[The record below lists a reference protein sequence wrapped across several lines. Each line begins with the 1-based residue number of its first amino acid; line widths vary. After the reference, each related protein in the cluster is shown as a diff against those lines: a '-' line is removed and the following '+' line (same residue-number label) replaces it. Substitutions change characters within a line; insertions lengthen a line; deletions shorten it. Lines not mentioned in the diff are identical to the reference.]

1 MKIKPW
7 GMQGGSEGRGSK
19 YYKKLNDGSTVILP
33 SKFQGIQLKPGERI
47 VIETAGGGGWGPP
60 EERSPESVLKDVT
73 NGFISIEKARVVYNV
88 SIDEKKSIIKKL
100 ED

>member
-7 GMQGGSEGRGSK
+7 GMEGGRKGRGAK

-33 SKFQGIQLKPGERI
+33 SKFQGIQLKQGERI

-60 EERSPESVLKDVT
+60 EERAPELVLKDVI
-73 NGFISIEKARVVYNV
+73 NGFISIEKAQSVYNV
-88 SIDEKKSIIKKL
+88 SIDEDNTLVKKL
-100 ED
+100 QD